1 MLNKDQF
8 RYVSI
13 SFKRGKITTNRFMDI
28 IVNAKLSLYSL
39 RLGITAWLSDILAFN
54 QELQSSDHR
63 LLKFDNLV

>member
-8 RYVSI
+8 RYVSN
-13 SFKRGKITTNRFMDI
+13 SFKTGKITTNRFMDI

-39 RLGITAWLSDILAFN
+39 RLGITAWLSDILAFK